1 MTNLKSQKESSV
13 SNEQN
18 NNTNQTSQ
26 NNNTNQ
32 ISQNNTNKYT
42 NSNMRNIIQLRNK
55 NGKLFS
61 ISSYRIM
68 YAKNQIDKD
77 ILAMARAIYIN
88 ELRFKEKIKN
98 KDISINEVFLIEK
111 NWYRKWK
118 KFVNFKEIIETCSNP
133 ENYNINSIEYK
144 VEIEN
149 NPGQI
154 INSPILIEE
163 KPENLYNETD
173 IPLKIGINSNEYKLI
188 VKMSFDRLFP
198 VFKCDKIIVKKIRLN
213 RSNNLQ
219 REIDLITK
227 EFNVIFLS
235 KKNLINQELKEY
247 KLYLSSLLTE
257 NETFDIISNIIN
269 ADKNIELK
277 KSLGIEHFES
287 LVKYT
292 KIYYLVNQN
301 LSDFKELIKENLE
314 QIKFGEKINVSSILK
329 KFTTHFQINQIPS
342 NNLIIEFSS
351 NLISE
356 FFNGISQ
363 DEDNYIEPNN
373 QNNNYRTKIKINS
386 MTEFMSIFG
395 DKKKGLENNIIDK
408 EKNLK
413 GLVGLGN
420 IGNTCYMN
428 TSLQCLSN
436 CKLLTNYFLFD
447 YYIPF
452 INKTNKIGS
461 KGKIVEAYAE
471 LIKNLWYGQKKSIE
485 PYRLKNECGMVRN
498 MFAGYNQ
505 QDSQEFISFLLDELH
520 EDLNKVINKPYIEKK
535 DNLIFNSEKDEFNYN
550 YNNFLARNQSIIV
563 DLFYGMFKSTLICPN
578 KECNNVS
585 KSFDPY
591 SIISIS
597 INTSGLN
604 KEILIYF
611 IFEKFDYQIIKYK
624 IAITYDMKIDAFRKK
639 IEYLFHVGYN
649 EFEIYKKKGNEF
661 IIFENKNMEVLEFLE
676 DENEIYLYQIPNMVF
691 GKNDENIIKI
701 YEELSNDLYLLDKRE
716 KELNKNDNNTDIE
729 MSDLTKE
736 IDKEKWIKCICYIYS
751 YNEDE
756 QPNDEI
762 SLPKIF
768 YVNLDWNN
776 NQIYNFFFEQ
786 YKNILVDD
794 KKIEDIENILFT
806 DLNNVTQNLLR
817 IKNFK
822 LDLKTHNE
830 FKYPFFLL
838 FEKYFLINENGILIN
853 KIKKDLIFPSSKSIN
868 TIKKTLEYYKEIKQI
883 KTQITFKLICSLNFK
898 EKIQKLNE
906 FKIMKN
912 KVNMFEPKID
922 TFQLELT
929 SLLNKFGQKE
939 KLTKGNEWYC
949 PKCKNFQLAEKKL
962 EIFTCPEILIIHLK
976 RFRDRKK
983 LHNLIKFPINGLNMG
998 KYIKYKENNE
1008 DDNIY
1013 DLFAISNHLGNYFGG
1028 HYIAYAK
1035 NFLDNKWYEFDDSY
1049 VREIE
1054 QDSLITDNAYVLFYQ
1069 KRNSKFKN
1077 IENIY
1082 LKNYQNIDLK

>member
-1 MTNLKSQKESSV
+1 MTNSKSQKGSSV

-18 NNTNQTSQ
+18 NNTNQTPQ
-26 NNNTNQ
+26 NNANNNTN
-32 ISQNNTNKYT
+32 N
-42 NSNMRNIIQLRNK
+42 NMRNMLQFRNK
-55 NGKLFS
+55 NGKIFS
-61 ISSYRIM
+61 LNSFRIM

-88 ELRFKEKIKN
+88 ELRFKEKIKK
-98 KDISINEVFLIEK
+98 KDIFINEVFLIEK

-118 KFVNFKEIIETCSNP
+118 KYVNFKEIIETCSNP
-133 ENYNINSIEYK
+133 ENYSLNSIEYK
-144 VEIEN
+144 VDIKN

-163 KPENLYNETD
+163 KPDNLYNEND
-173 IPLKIGINSNEYKLI
+173 IPLKVGINSNEYKLI

-198 VFKCDKIIVKKIRLN
+198 IYKCDKIIIKKIRLD

-227 EFNVIFLS
+227 EFNVIFLP
-235 KKNLINQELKEY
+235 KKNLINQELKVY

-269 ADKNIELK
+269 ANRNIELK
-277 KSLGIEHFES
+277 NSLGIEYFGS
-287 LVKYT
+287 LAKYI

-301 LSDFKELIKENLE
+301 LSDFKELIKENLK
-314 QIKFGEKINVSSILK
+314 QIISGEKINVSSILK
-329 KFTTHFQINQIPS
+329 QFSIHFQLNQIPS
-342 NNLIIEFSS
+342 NNLIIEFTA
-351 NLISE
+351 NFISE
-356 FFNGISQ
+356 YFNGISQ
-363 DEDNYIEPNN
+363 DEDNYIEPKN
-373 QNNNYRTKIKINS
+373 QTNNYITKSKIHS
-386 MTEFMSIFG
+386 MSEFMSIFG

-408 EKNLK
+408 DNNLK

-428 TSLQCLSN
+428 SSLQCLSN

-471 LIKNLWYGQKKSIE
+471 LIKNLWYGQKKFIE

-498 MFAGYNQ
+498 IFAGYNQ

-520 EDLNKVINKPYIEKK
+520 EDLNKVINKPYIEKN
-535 DNLIFNSEKDEFNYN
+535 DNLQFNSEKDEFNYN

-578 KECNNVS
+578 QECNNIS

-597 INTSGLN
+597 INTNGLN
-604 KEILIYF
+604 KDILLYF

-624 IAITYDMKIDAFRKK
+624 IGIPYDMKIDSFRKK
-639 IEYLFHVGYN
+639 IEYLFHVGFN
-649 EFEIYKKKGNEF
+649 EFEIYKKIGNEF
-661 IIFENKNMEVLEFLE
+661 ILFENKNMEVLEFLE
-676 DENEIYLYQIPNMVF
+676 NENEIYLYQIPNIVF
-691 GKNDENIIKI
+691 DKNDDNTIKI
-701 YEELSNDLYLLDKRE
+701 YEELSNDFYLLDKRE
-716 KELNKNDNNTDIE
+716 KEFNKNDKFSDIE
-729 MSDLTKE
+729 MTDLTKE

-751 YNEDE
+751 YNEE
-756 QPNDEI
+756 EKPNEEI

-768 YVNLDWNN
+768 YINLDWNN
-776 NQIYNFFFEQ
+776 NQIYNYFFEQ
-786 YKNILVDD
+786 YKNILVDN
-794 KKIEDIENILFT
+794 KKIDNIENKLFT
-806 DLNNVTQNLLR
+806 DLNMVTKNLLR

-830 FKYPFFLL
+830 FKYPFFIL
-838 FEKYFLINENGILIN
+838 FEKYFPINEIGILKKQN
-853 KIKKDLIFPSSKSIN
+853 KKDFIFPSSKNLN
-868 TIKKTLEYYKEIKQI
+868 TIKKTLETYKEIK
-883 KTQITFKLICSLNFK
+883 QITFKLICSLKLK
-898 EKIQKLNE
+898 EKIIKLNE
-906 FKIMKN
+906 QIIMKN
-912 KVNMFEPKID
+912 KVSMFEPKID

-929 SLLNKFGQKE
+929 SLLSKFGQKE

-949 PKCKNFQLAEKKL
+949 PKCKEFQLAEKKL

-998 KYIKYKENNE
+998 KYIKYNENNE
-1008 DDNIY
+1008 NDNIY
-1013 DLFAISNHLGNYFGG
+1013 DLFAISNHLGNFSGG
-1028 HYIAYAK
+1028 HYIAYAI

-1054 QDSLITDNAYVLFYQ
+1054 ENSLLTDKAYVLFYQ

-1082 LKNYQNIDLK
+1082 LKNYQFIDIKKNEKIINK